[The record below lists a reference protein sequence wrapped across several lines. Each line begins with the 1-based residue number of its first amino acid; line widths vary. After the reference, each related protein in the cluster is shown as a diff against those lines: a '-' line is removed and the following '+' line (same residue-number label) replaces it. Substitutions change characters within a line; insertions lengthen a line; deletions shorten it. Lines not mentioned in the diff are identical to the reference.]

1 MRVYSKFVS
10 FWCVHKLHIGVA
22 GLVVLLHAGLLY
34 VLWLARGDSLPV
46 TEPVFAEVIVDKPVT
61 SAPVMATTATKA
73 PSVARRASS
82 KTSVAEKQPATQNPV
97 IVAAPQLAVVS
108 LPTERTAP
116 ALAGHSAN
124 GEVAGSPQAASPSTV
139 SSDVSL
145 TCPVRPAPVYP
156 LNARKL
162 GETGKV
168 RLRVE
173 LDETGRMVASEVA
186 QSSGFVRLD
195 EAAIAAVKSWRCQP
209 AVRDGQPL
217 RIVSMESFEF
227 NLND

>member
-1 MRVYSKFVS
+1 MRVYSKFLS
-10 FWCVHKLHIGVA
+10 FWCTHKLHIGVA

-34 VLWLARGDSLPV
+34 ALWLAHGDSLPA
-46 TEPVFAEVIVDKPVT
+46 TEPVFADVIVEEPPVPARVAAAANVPRREPVKMSSLSRHRAT
-61 SAPVMATTATKA
+61 HTPVIATNLQHAPA
-73 PSVARRASS
+73 PMPAESVAPGLASQT
-82 KTSVAEKQPATQNPV
+82 TSGTPNTQQVAFPV
-97 IVAAPQLAVVS
+97 
-108 LPTERTAP
+108 
-116 ALAGHSAN
+116 
-124 GEVAGSPQAASPSTV
+124 ASIT
-139 SSDVSL
+139 SDVSL

-156 LNARKL
+156 LSARKL
-162 GETGKV
+162 GEAGKV

-195 EAAIAAVKSWRCQP
+195 EAAIAAVKNWRCQP

-227 NLND
+227 NLDD